1 MNNATYDFSGIDV
14 AITGTSMG
22 LGEALAR
29 GLLKAGARVFGISRS
44 PSHWAG
50 EINPEMMH
58 RYHHFMGD
66 ITQEKDLD
74 NYVKGMH
81 SAGAWV
87 SILINN
93 AGFFRALTSLA
104 DLDYQEWRQTLA
116 VNLDAVFLLTQK
128 MLPMLK
134 DAAPSTIITVSSSIV
149 NNPPKGW
156 GAYSVSKAGIEAYS
170 KTLALEL
177 EGDKVKVVV
186 VWPRKLATQMRRRA
200 RPDEDPNTNYPPDV
214 AVWPILDLLSGKMSV
229 QTGAVVDLSLF
240 YQRE

>member
-29 GLLKAGARVFGISRS
+29 GFITAGARVFGIARS
-44 PSHWAG
+44 PSPWVNQIDS
-50 EINPEMMH
+50 EIMH
-58 RYHHFMGD
+58 RYHHCLGD

-74 NYVKGMH
+74 NYIKRMQ
-81 SAGAWV
+81 SAGAKV

-93 AGFFRALTSLA
+93 AGFFKALTSLA
-104 DLDYQEWRQTLA
+104 DLDYQEWRETLD
-116 VNLDAVFLLTQK
+116 VNLNAVFLLTQK
-128 MLPMLK
+128 MLPMLIE
-134 DAAPSTIITVSSSIV
+134 AAPSTIINVSSSIV

-177 EGDKVKVVV
+177 EEDKVKVVV
-186 VWPRKLATQMRRRA
+186 VWPRKLATQMRKRA
-200 RPDEDPNTNYPPDV
+200 RPDEDPSTNYPPDV
-214 AVWPILDLLSGKMSV
+214 AVWPILDMLSGKISAP
-229 QTGAVVDLSLF
+229 TGAVVDLSLY